1 MLFLSRI
8 TDFSVVPHYLLV
20 LSGSCGKAYVRL
32 GFGVFFKA
40 GVVVNISD
48 RMCTRKTC
56 GFQVLEE
63 PWNRFFNVLFNFL
76 GDIPDSE

>member
-8 TDFSVVPHYLLV
+8 TDFSVVPSY
-20 LSGSCGKAYVRL
+20 CGKAYVRL

-40 GVVVNISD
+40 EVVVNTSD
-48 RMCTRKTC
+48 GMCTRKTC

-63 PWNRFFNVLFNFL
+63 PWNGFFNVLHAECLVQFF
-76 GDIPDSE
+76 G